1 MAIYNSYIECENAW
15 RLLGLN
21 DVQSNEIFDISKG
34 WNPQQVFGDL
44 SYHSNVFG
52 TTYKRASWYRGFSP
66 RIYVS
71 TEDIDDMTNNNT
83 YREFVFKNQ
92 TAIRFQITGVYGSGL
107 DLTWWLI
114 NLIDNS
120 ILGPSASTLATTYF
134 DVYEAENSGVY
145 PSEEYEDPVHDKFY
159 VTPYFS
165 EMIDTVNDPGWHARD
180 CGLTWT
186 SDLSNAMLIAKTP
199 VEGVRIDDDVYDFSP
214 GWGTFTYKY
223 EMVNIFGEGNWNS
236 IPDWFWDGN
245 EASVSVDYPGEDD
258 EDDYGGYGDGE
269 EWDDEVPF
277 ADIPTIS
284 ALGTELVNI
293 YTPDLAE
300 IQAFN
305 TWLWNSGYETSV
317 KKLQASPMENIIAF
331 GFIPLSV
338 TSVAETIKIGG
349 IDTAIASKA
358 ASKQYISVDCETV
371 HVGKYYDSFLDYDS
385 EYQIYLPFI
394 GYRPLRAD
402 DITGADINVQYLV
415 DILTGTCYA
424 QVQISKYDELQDKTL
439 DNVIYS
445 YVGNCFIELPISAA
459 NYARMKQGQMA
470 SVVHGATSL
479 MGNVFKGSTAG
490 MTAGGPA
497 GAVAGGLLG
506 AATSIPSLMEAKQ
519 NYDLQ
524 RPEYDHGGGL
534 SGNAIFCYKKPFI
547 IRTKMIRKVPD
558 HYKALKGVPSSRFKY
573 LKDLKGFTKINA
585 VVVDTLT
592 NLTAQEKSEIVSL
605 LQEGVII

>member
-1 MAIYNSYIECENAW
+1 MSYYNSFIETYNAY
-15 RLLGLN
+15 RLLGLSDEQTDTIIN
-21 DVQSNEIFDISKG
+21 IDLG
-34 WNPQQVFGDL
+34 WNPQRLDCDL
-44 SYHSNVFG
+44 SYEDYILGYTFS
-52 TTYKRASWYRGFSP
+52 RSSWAGEYSP
-66 RIYVS
+66 MIEI
-71 TEDIDDMTNNNT
+71 TKDMIDDMTANNT
-83 YREFVFKNQ
+83 FHQFIFKNN
-92 TAIRFQITGVYGSGL
+92 TAICFRITGTPGNRLSLEQWIYNYVTQTTDMS
-107 DLTWWLI
+107 
-114 NLIDNS
+114 S
-120 ILGPSASTLATTYF
+120 STTLVCT
-134 DVYEAENSGVY
+134 YEAFIQADDEW
-145 PSEEYEDPVHDKFY
+145 Y
-159 VTPYFS
+159 VLPYVS
-165 EMIDTVNDPGWHARD
+165 DMVDTKNDPGWNHKDVGIAFTQAK
-180 CGLTWT
+180 GLAYLIT
-186 SDLSNAMLIAKTP
+186 SSPLRGS
-199 VEGVRIDDDVYDFSP
+199 RIDDSAFPYQLNP
-214 GWGTFTYKY
+214 TKY
-223 EMVNIFGEGNWNS
+223 YYYEYSNLFNKNNWAS
-236 IPDWFWDGN
+236 VPDWFWDGN

-293 YTPDLAE
+293 YTPDVSEL
-300 IQAFN
+300 QAFN
-305 TWLWNSGYETSV
+305 SWLWSSGYDSNV

-331 GFIPLSV
+331 GFIPLAV

-358 ASKQYISVDCETV
+358 ASTQYITVDCGTV

-439 DNVIYS
+439 DNVMYS

-470 SVVHGATSL
+470 SVVHGATSIAS
-479 MGNVFKGSTAG
+479 NIFKGASAG
-490 MTAGGPA
+490 AAGGPA
-497 GAVAGGLLG
+497 GAIGGAIAGT
-506 AATSIPSLMEAKQ
+506 AMSLPDIMTAKQ

-592 NLTAQEKSEIVSL
+592 NLTAQEKNEIVSL